1 MSSIRNSSSAYANSK
16 PHYLLLDG
24 LRGVAALM
32 VLWFHVFEGYASSPM
47 DQWFNHGYLAVD
59 FFFMLSGFVV
69 AYAYDDRW
77 QSMSMGEFFKR
88 RLIRLHPMV
97 VFGVVL
103 GIVTFCVQGTVR
115 WDGEQVQVWSI
126 AACALLAL
134 FMIPVLPGAHAD
146 VRGNG
151 EMFPLNGPTW
161 SLFFE
166 YVANIMYAFW
176 VRKLSTKALKLLVLL
191 LGVLL
196 VGFCVGNFSGF
207 GHIGVGWTLADNNLP
222 GGLIRVMFPFTM
234 GLLLSRC
241 FRPVKIRGAFWICS
255 LLLGL
260 LLAVPHLGDEQSFW
274 LNGLYDA
281 FCVAVAFPLIVW
293 LGASEKSTD
302 GGSSRLCRFLGD
314 ISYPVYVIHYP
325 FYYLFYAWLWKD
337 GFDARPTFA
346 ETWPV
351 ALCLF
356 IAMPLLAWVVLK
368 LYDEPVRRM
377 LARRFLKK

>member
-47 DQWFNHGYLAVD
+47 DQRFNHGYLAVD

-77 QSMSMGEFFKR
+77 QRMSMSEFFKR

-103 GIVTFCVQGTVR
+103 GIITFCVQGAVR

-176 VRKLSTKALKLLVLL
+176 VRKLSTKALRLLVMV

-207 GHIGVGWTLADNNLP
+207 GHLGVGWTLAGNNLI

-234 GLLLSRC
+234 GLLMSRSFC
-241 FRPVKIRGAFWICS
+241 PVKIRGAFWICS

-260 LLAVPHLGDEQSFW
+260 LLAVPQIGRAH
-274 LNGLYDA
+274 
-281 FCVAVAFPLIVW
+281 V
-293 LGASEKSTD
+293 
-302 GGSSRLCRFLGD
+302 
-314 ISYPVYVIHYP
+314 
-325 FYYLFYAWLWKD
+325 
-337 GFDARPTFA
+337 
-346 ETWPV
+346 
-351 ALCLF
+351 
-356 IAMPLLAWVVLK
+356 
-368 LYDEPVRRM
+368 
-377 LARRFLKK
+377 